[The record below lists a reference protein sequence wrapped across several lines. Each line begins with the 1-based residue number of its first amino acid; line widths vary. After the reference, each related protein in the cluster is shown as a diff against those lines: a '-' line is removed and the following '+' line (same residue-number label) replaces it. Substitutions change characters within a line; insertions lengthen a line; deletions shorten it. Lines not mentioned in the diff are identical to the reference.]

1 MVTTYDN
8 FAEFADAVAAHQQAN
23 PNWIR
28 LNGLPTTSTRNPW
41 AYFLHADRKWKV
53 DADTSFLPIL
63 TAAKHQQE
71 TGEFPFTI
79 ERTESQDCLVPITA
93 VLNEL
98 IRLDETYKKNKYLY
112 IYAPHAK

>member
-1 MVTTYDN
+1 MTAYNDFT
-8 FAEFADAVAAHQQAN
+8 EFARAVAAHQTAN
-23 PNWIR
+23 PDWVR
-28 LNGLPTTSTRNPW
+28 LNGRPTTGSRDPW

-71 TGEFPFTI
+71 TGEFPFTL
-79 ERTESQDCLVPITA
+79 EQTETQDCLVPIPA

-98 IRLDETYKKNKYLY
+98 IRLDESYKKNKYLY
-112 IYAPHAK
+112 IYTPREK

>member
-28 LNGLPTTSTRNPW
+28 LNGL
-41 AYFLHADRKWKV
+41 
-53 DADTSFLPIL
+53 
-63 TAAKHQQE
+63 
-71 TGEFPFTI
+71 PFTI